1 MLSNS
6 INRNIG
12 KLIKLEENGK
22 YTIGFGK
29 KFSIIGFT
37 KNNEVILDVIDTD
50 KYYYETGYQKQ
61 MKRKVNLKNMCFNF
75 ERKLF
80 DISNVLGVKEHFD
93 L

>member
-6 INRNIG
+6 QNRNIG

-37 KNNEVILDVIDTD
+37 KNNEVILDVINTD
-50 KYYYETGYQKQ
+50 KYYYEAGYQKQ
-61 MKRKVNLKNMCFNF
+61 MKRKINLKTMCFNF

-80 DISNVLGVKEHFD
+80 NIEDVLGAKEHIK